1 MKLND
6 IFYYFTWDPGS
17 VLRRSVPARYLS
29 LFVWHDAMGKLVA
42 SRRPALWSDD
52 LLSNNQDGIRTRFRT
67 TDGAKVVFPRGTLV
81 RGKLKYRK

>member
-29 LFVWHDAMGKLVA
+29 LFVGHDAMGKLVA

-52 LLSNNQDGIRTRFRT
+52 LLSNNQDGIR
-67 TDGAKVVFPRGTLV
+67 FPGSEPQLV
-81 RGKLKYRK
+81 HKSSFQEVLW

>member
-29 LFVWHDAMGKLVA
+29 LFVGHDAMGKLVA
-42 SRRPALWSDD
+42 SRRRRA
-52 LLSNNQDGIRTRFRT
+52 
-67 TDGAKVVFPRGTLV
+67 VV
-81 RGKLKYRK
+81 